1 MPFLS
6 NRLVS
11 APQIQNPCNAEIL
24 IPHKDILIDYCF
36 YIVILIAAAAYC
48 VLL

>member
-6 NRLVS
+6 NRLAVVL
-11 APQIQNPCNAEIL
+11 PFHNPHTAEIL

-36 YIVILIAAAAYC
+36 YIVILIAAAACC